1 MAAYIFDFDGT
12 LADSF
17 DYVLDW
23 LASQIKGSASAS
35 RHHADYRGL
44 GLYELPLKLRAW
56 PWLCPK
62 LLSGGRRQM
71 GRDMA
76 KIKSFDGLPDV
87 IKHLRLAGHKLFVV
101 SANSSQNV
109 EQFLKQQAL
118 ADYFTAVRG
127 GVIINKASAI
137 RRLLQQYQLDPKQTW
152 YVGDEAQDVSS
163 ARRAGVKTI
172 AVTWGYNNLERLA
185 DQHPDRLIFDP
196 AELLPNR
203 KV

>member
-1 MAAYIFDFDGT
+1 MATYIFDFDGT

-17 DYVLDW
+17 DYVVDW
-23 LASQIKGSASAS
+23 LAKELKGSAAS
-35 RHHADYRGL
+35 SLHHADYRGL
-44 GLYELPLKLRAW
+44 SLYELPLKLRAW
-56 PWLCPK
+56 PWRWPK
-62 LLSGGRRQM
+62 LLIGGRRQM

-76 KIKSFDGLPDV
+76 NIKSFDGLPAV
-87 IKHLRLAGHKLFVV
+87 IKRLRLAGHKLFVV

-109 EQFLKQQAL
+109 EQFLKQQSI
-118 ADYFTAVRG
+118 ADCFTAVRG
-127 GVIINKASAI
+127 GALFNKASVI

-152 YVGDEAQDVSS
+152 YVGDESQDMSS

-185 DQHPDRLIFDP
+185 EQHPDRLIFDP